1 MIHPAPTDL
10 QKFVTDN
17 PKEIENRPVLRLNE
31 EQYKKYSP
39 VHYAT
44 KDDPPT
50 LIMHGNTDEIVPLV
64 QGKLM
69 HKALERAGITSKFI
83 EFEKT
88 THTPTLEQAAKGIE
102 ETLFWFN
109 KYLKN

>member
-1 MIHPAPTDL
+1 
-10 QKFVTDN
+10 
-17 PKEIENRPVLRLNE
+17 
-31 EQYKKYSP
+31 
-39 VHYAT
+39 
-44 KDDPPT
+44 
-50 LIMHGNTDEIVPLV
+50 
-64 QGKLM
+64 M